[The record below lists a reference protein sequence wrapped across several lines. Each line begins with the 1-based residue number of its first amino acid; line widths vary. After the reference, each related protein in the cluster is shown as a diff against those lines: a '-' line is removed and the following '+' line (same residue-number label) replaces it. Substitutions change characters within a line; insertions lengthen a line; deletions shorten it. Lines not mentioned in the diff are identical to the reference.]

1 MTRFAIDAGVLLAIV
16 DGSVAVHP
24 SHQLVA
30 PTAVR
35 SEALAALYAAVR
47 NGELD
52 RKEARARLVTVA
64 ETKIRLL
71 ADRGSRD
78 MAWRIAE
85 KHGFTDTFEAEYAAI
100 CRLQA
105 DAFVTLDQDRA
116 ARFEGV
122 VPLASTADL
131 ERPA

>member
-16 DGSVAVHP
+16 DGSVTVHT

-35 SEALAALYAAVR
+35 SEALAALYTAVR

-52 RKEARARLVTVA
+52 RKEARARLERVA

-85 KHGFTDTFEAEYAAI
+85 EQGWADTFEAEYAAI

-105 DAFVTLDQDRA
+105 DAFVTLDSGRA
-116 ARFEGV
+116 ARFDGV
-122 VPLASTADL
+122 VPLASVSDL